1 MAVFMPGPRW
11 NTGATDSAWA
21 DTFNCFSTLSPG
33 ADRII
38 RICFL
43 MDASGLAP
51 PPRNRLKKS
60 VTREAEPI
68 TPFGDI
74 WEKFQHG
81 DHRPLPPGK
90 KPAVAHHRPRRRI
103 NQREKR
109 KGNTRGGP
117 GFSLRASL
125 VSFQRLYR
133 RLKPGSGDCRGEGST
148 SDQDA
153 EAPV

>member
-1 MAVFMPGPRW
+1 MPGPRW
-11 NTGATDSAWA
+11 NTGATDSASA
-21 DTFNCFSTLSPG
+21 DTFNYFSTSSPG

-51 PPRNRLKKS
+51 PPRNRPRKS
-60 VTREAEPI
+60 VTREAEPV

-74 WEKFQHG
+74 WEKFQH
-81 DHRPLPPGK
+81 DDRRRLPAGK
-90 KPAVAHHRPRRRI
+90 NRALPRHRPRRRT

-109 KGNTRGGP
+109 NGNTRGGP

-148 SDQDA
+148 PDRDA
-153 EAPV
+153 AGLA